1 MHVVNELLLIILALG
16 LAGINTLW
24 IFLLWRGQRKMTSS
38 MSHINAV
45 AQRLDREMGQHR
57 YALALMRQ
65 LLKDMPPQE
74 EDPKLDQELLDNAV
88 TFLDEFIKPADAVE
102 PVAEVVATPE
112 AGQKNLPE
120 KAIDNDKLTDNDIL
134 QFIKKAVTSNTIAIC
149 EQPIVTLPGRQ
160 SRYHEIFSRILVGS
174 GYIPA
179 QKFITVA
186 KNNNMIGAVDNLL
199 LLRCLQILKD
209 RATTEQNAEFFIN
222 ISAKTLGNKN
232 YIKNLVDFLAANPKL
247 SSRLIFE
254 MTQAD
259 SMTITANARNVIE
272 GLALLGCRFS
282 MDQITI
288 FGMDNTRLLD
298 QHISFVKL
306 DAGALEREMGDSSGR
321 KRIKKI
327 KNMLDAQGVN
337 VIIEKVENEKQLFG
351 LLDLHADF
359 GQGYLFGKP
368 TLLQ

>member
-1 MHVVNELLLIILALG
+1 MNETLLLILAIG
-16 LAGINTLW
+16 LTCVNTLW
-24 IFLLWRGQRKMTSS
+24 IFLLWRGQYKSS
-38 MSHINAV
+38 LKIGHVNAV
-45 AQRLDREMGQHR
+45 TQRLDREMGQHR
-57 YALALMRQ
+57 YAIAVMRQ
-65 LLKDMPPQE
+65 LLKDMPPHE
-74 EDPKLDQELLDNAV
+74 EDPKLDQALLENAV
-88 TFLDEFIKPADAVE
+88 TFLDEFME
-102 PVAEVVATPE
+102 GPE
-112 AGQKNLPE
+112 AAAQNTEAQTQLSEE
-120 KAIDNDKLTDNDIL
+120 KLSDNDVL
-134 QFIKKAVTSNTIAIC
+134 QFIKKAVISNTIAIC

-160 SRYHEIFSRILVGS
+160 PRYYEIFSRILVGN

-179 QKFITVA
+179 QKFITIA

-199 LLRCLQILKD
+199 LLRCLQMLNERLKV
-209 RATTEQNAEFFIN
+209 EQSVEFFIN

-254 MTQAD
+254 MTQHE
-259 SMTITANARNVIE
+259 SLTLSANTRNVIE

-282 MDQITI
+282 MDQITM
-288 FGMDNTRLLD
+288 FGMDNNRLLD

-306 DAGALEREMGDSSGR
+306 DAGALEREMSDSAGR

-327 KNMLDAQGVN
+327 KTTLDSQGIT

-351 LLDLHADF
+351 LLDLHADY

-368 TLLQ
+368 ALVQ